1 MKTISRRLIS
11 MLLAI
16 TTVLCM
22 IVPASAANNE
32 SEISPAASA
41 YINTVWAEAV
51 GSSGTVRVNFSISAT
66 GTMTSLGA
74 SYIEICNS
82 SGTPVKAFYPSTT
95 GGMTGY
101 SSSSYS
107 SHVTWYN
114 ATPGAK
120 YYAVVYYQATNSSGH
135 DTSSYVTAYT
145 YA

>member
-1 MKTISRRLIS
+1 MKAISRRFIS
-11 MLLAI
+11 MLLIVSAI
-16 TTVLCM
+16 LCM
-22 IVPASAANNE
+22 IIPASAANNE
-32 SEISPAASA
+32 SELSPAASA

-51 GSSGTVRVNFSISAT
+51 GSSGTVRVNFSITAT
-66 GTMTSLGA
+66 RSMTSLGA
-74 SYIEICNS
+74 SCIEIYNS
-82 SGTPVKAFYPSTT
+82 SGTTVKTFYPSTT

-101 SSSSYS
+101 STAAYS

-120 YYAVVYYQATNSSGH
+120 YYAVVYYHATNSSGH